1 MDVNAALLKAAAY
14 AAAVLLVLG
23 FAAVLR
29 RRLAL
34 FPAAVLVLLPLLF
47 CAPGFFANR
56 TLFPTDHVRQ
66 IPPWTAVEPGGTAP
80 RRHNPNLND
89 AVTQIAPWTAAVR
102 LAWREGS
109 LPWNDRWNGCGTPL
123 AANGQSG
130 AFSPFTLLLF
140 PLALADAFTVGAAV
154 RLLLALSGTFLWMR
168 EMKVST
174 PAALFAA
181 VSFAFSMTM
190 TPWLL
195 FPLSAV
201 LCLWPWALFTVELAL
216 AAAPEGSARR
226 GAVALTAVLACWV
239 LVGHPESA
247 ALGGAA
253 IGIFLAARLLLR
265 DPRMGRAGLLR
276 IAGAAAAA
284 AGLTAFLWLPQAFAV
299 RASNR
304 LVLARQVRQA
314 LPASAVPHA
323 PAWPAG
329 FLMPVFPRLFGDDVA
344 APLAP
349 GAASSFP
356 EMAMPYFGA
365 IGAALALLLALPG
378 ARRDPRGIAAA
389 AALGAGLLVGSGTWP
404 LFDAFVASPV
414 VGLVSPLRPLS
425 WVALMGSAI
434 AGFELD
440 RLRRTFADQNRR
452 RHAVLAAPIVVAAV
466 AVAAFLRASAALP
479 SGQPRQA
486 LAGAA
491 LAGALAAAAVP
502 LSVFAAL
509 LLAWRSRPRFAAG
522 AALGLA
528 AAAGA
533 ELFVQGERLYAWGDP
548 RDAFPQTP
556 LTRFLASRPRPFRVV
571 GADAA
576 LFPGTNLFAGAED
589 VRVHDAVERRAYV
602 TLLDREAGY
611 PPAEYFKRVRNLDAP
626 LLDFLN
632 VRYLITGDRSRPST
646 ARWTRVYEGPDGA
659 VFESAGAAPRVF
671 SATADISD
679 YSDTANTVT
688 FRARNGSDHAAV
700 AVASVV
706 QDGGWSARDERNKA
720 VPAEVANAMFL
731 ALSVPPGDHRIRLE
745 YTPPGLRQ
753 GAAISAAAAAILA
766 ADALRRRRFAPRQR
780 RAA

>member
-1 MDVNAALLKAAAY
+1 MNAALLRAADY

-34 FPAAVLVLLPLLF
+34 LPAAVSVLLPLLF

-66 IPPWTAVEPGGTAP
+66 IPPWTAVERGEAAP

-89 AVTQIAPWTAAVR
+89 AVTQIAPWTEAVR

-154 RLLLALSGTFLWMR
+154 RLLLALTGTFLWMR
-168 EMKVST
+168 EMEVSP

-201 LCLWPWALFTVELAL
+201 FCLWPWALFAVELAL
-216 AAAPEGSARR
+216 AADGSPRR

-253 IGIFLAARLLLR
+253 IGVFLAARLLLR
-265 DPRMGRAGLLR
+265 DPRMRRSGLLR
-276 IAGAAAAA
+276 IAGAAVAA
-284 AGLTAFLWLPQAFAV
+284 AGLTAFVWVPEAFAV

-344 APLAP
+344 APVAP

-365 IGAALALLLALPG
+365 IGAALALLLAFPG
-378 ARRDPRGIAAA
+378 ARREPRAIAAA
-389 AALGAGLLVGSGTWP
+389 AVLGAG
-404 LFDAFVASPV
+404 
-414 VGLVSPLRPLS
+414 
-425 WVALMGSAI
+425 
-434 AGFELD
+434 
-440 RLRRTFADQNRR
+440 
-452 RHAVLAAPIVVAAV
+452 
-466 AVAAFLRASAALP
+466 
-479 SGQPRQA
+479 
-486 LAGAA
+486 
-491 LAGALAAAAVP
+491 
-502 LSVFAAL
+502 
-509 LLAWRSRPRFAAG
+509 
-522 AALGLA
+522 
-528 AAAGA
+528 
-533 ELFVQGERLYAWGDP
+533 
-548 RDAFPQTP
+548 
-556 LTRFLASRPRPFRVV
+556 
-571 GADAA
+571 
-576 LFPGTNLFAGAED
+576 
-589 VRVHDAVERRAYV
+589 
-602 TLLDREAGY
+602 
-611 PPAEYFKRVRNLDAP
+611 
-626 LLDFLN
+626 
-632 VRYLITGDRSRPST
+632 
-646 ARWTRVYEGPDGA
+646 
-659 VFESAGAAPRVF
+659 
-671 SATADISD
+671 
-679 YSDTANTVT
+679 
-688 FRARNGSDHAAV
+688 
-700 AVASVV
+700 
-706 QDGGWSARDERNKA
+706 
-720 VPAEVANAMFL
+720 
-731 ALSVPPGDHRIRLE
+731 
-745 YTPPGLRQ
+745 
-753 GAAISAAAAAILA
+753 
-766 ADALRRRRFAPRQR
+766 
-780 RAA
+780 

>member
-1 MDVNAALLKAAAY
+1 VNAALLRAADY

-23 FAAVLR
+23 FAAALR

-34 FPAAVLVLLPLLF
+34 LPAAVLVLLPLLF
-47 CAPGFFANR
+47 CAPGFFGNR

-66 IPPWTAVEPGGTAP
+66 IPPWAAVAPGATAP

-89 AVTQIAPWTAAVR
+89 AVTQIAPWTQAVR

-130 AFSPFTLLLF
+130 AFSPFTLRLL

-154 RLLLALSGTFLWMR
+154 RLLFALSGTFLWMR
-168 EMKVST
+168 EMEVST

-201 LCLWPWALFTVELAL
+201 FCLWPWALFAVELAL
-216 AAAPEGSARR
+216 AAGGSTRR
-226 GAVALTAVLACWV
+226 GAVALTAIFACWV
-239 LVGHPESA
+239 LAGHPESA

-253 IGIFLAARLLLR
+253 IGIFLAGRLLLR
-265 DPRMGRAGLLR
+265 DRRVGRAGLLR

-284 AGLTAFLWLPQAFAV
+284 VGLTAFLWVPQAFAV

-314 LPASAVPHA
+314 LPASGVPHA

-344 APLAP
+344 APLSP

-365 IGAALALLLALPG
+365 IGAALALLLAFPG
-378 ARRDPRGIAAA
+378 ARRDPRAIAAA
-389 AALGAGLLVGSGTWP
+389 AVLGTGLLVGSGTWP
-404 LFDAFVASPV
+404 FFDAFVASPV

-440 RLRRTFADQNRR
+440 RLRRIFADRDGR
-452 RHAVLAAPIVVAAV
+452 WRLALAAPAVVAAA
-466 AVAAFLRASAALP
+466 AVAAFLRASAAAP
-479 SGQPRQA
+479 TGEPRRA
-486 LAGAA
+486 LAA
-491 LAGALAAAAVP
+491 ALAAAAVP
-502 LSVFAAL
+502 LAL
-509 LLAWRSRPRFAAG
+509 LASLLLVWRSRPRFAAG

-528 AAAGA
+528 AAAGT

-548 RDAFPQTP
+548 RDAFPQMP

-576 LFPGTNLFAGAED
+576 LFPGTNVFAGAED
-589 VRVHDAVERRAYV
+589 VRVHDAVERRDYV
-602 TLLDREAGY
+602 TLLDRAAGY
-611 PPAEYFKRVRNLDAP
+611 APAEYFKRISNLDAP

-632 VRYLITGDRSRPST
+632 VRYLVTGDRSRPST
-646 ARWTRVYEGPDGA
+646 ARWTRVYDGPDGA
-659 VFESAGAAPRVF
+659 VFESAGAARRVF

-688 FRARNGSDHAAV
+688 FRARNGSGQAAV

-720 VPAEVANAMFL
+720 VPAEVASAMFL
-731 ALSVPPGDHRIRLE
+731 AVRVPPGDHRIRLE
-745 YTPPGLRQ
+745 YTPPGLLP
-753 GAAISAAAAAILA
+753 GAGVSIAAAGVLA
-766 ADALRRRRFAPRQR
+766 ADALRRRFAPRQPLPQR
-780 RAA
+780 SAA